1 MLSFLST
8 SSASTRALA
17 VLTVVCVLVQAAY
30 VLRAS
35 LALATSDVLAACVAS
50 GKGGKTPASAAAAL
64 TQSTCAAGVPCAV
77 TRDCA
82 AGAPGYC
89 SFEKPCTPCPDVWS
103 ASDAGCVACSSSAN
117 NGDCGF
123 VPGWGCVARR
133 ERAAR
138 AHAHTA
144 LTPTAPSHAAQPLL
158 PLQ

>member
-1 MLSFLST
+1 MLFLST

-17 VLTVVCVLVQAAY
+17 LLTVVSVLVQAAY

-50 GKGGKTPASAAAAL
+50 GKGGKSPASAAAAL
-64 TQSTCAAGVPCAV
+64 TQSSCVEGLPCAV

-82 AGAPGYC
+82 AGAPGVC

-103 ASDAGCVACSSSAN
+103 ASDAGCVACSASAN

-123 VPGWGCVARR
+123 VPGWGCVASLVTSRAS
-133 ERAAR
+133 RAA
-138 AHAHTA
+138 
-144 LTPTAPSHAAQPLL
+144 LTRRPSRAQPLL